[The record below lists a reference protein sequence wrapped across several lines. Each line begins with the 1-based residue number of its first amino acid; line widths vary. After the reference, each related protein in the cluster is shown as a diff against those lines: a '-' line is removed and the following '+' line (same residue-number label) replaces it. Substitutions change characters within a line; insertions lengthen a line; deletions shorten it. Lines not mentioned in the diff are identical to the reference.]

1 MDLDNIDLNIDNY
14 QLNDILNLFNIDENY
29 DTNDLKNIKKLIL
42 KLHPDKSKLDSKY
55 FLFFKK
61 VYSLLIEIYEFRNN
75 ETSNKKLKK
84 EEDIS
89 DNLNKYFKGKTKD
102 EFNEEFNTIF
112 ENVYLKDE
120 NDNNGYDE
128 WMKTDDDFIEKEGDI
143 DKYKNSLI
151 ENKDVTS
158 FSFNNSDYYDYDS
171 KDSYGVNDLKTVYYT
186 DTIISVNEKD
196 ILSSK
201 QTFQNINELN
211 NFRVKDLNKS
221 YDNLKNKKPKND
233 LDKKNNNDIKN
244 SMYVAYKLIKK
255 QETYKKKYNSEVS
268 KYLKIKNKI

>member
-1 MDLDNIDLNIDNY
+1 
-14 QLNDILNLFNIDENY
+14 
-29 DTNDLKNIKKLIL
+29 
-42 KLHPDKSKLDSKY
+42 
-55 FLFFKK
+55 
-61 VYSLLIEIYEFRNN
+61 
-75 ETSNKKLKK
+75 
-84 EEDIS
+84 
-89 DNLNKYFKGKTKD
+89 
-102 EFNEEFNTIF
+102 
-112 ENVYLKDE
+112 NVYLKDE

-128 WMKTDDDFIEKEGDI
+128 WMKTDADFIEKESDI

-186 DTIISVNEKD
+186 DTVISVNEND

-221 YDNLKNKKPKND
+221 YNNLKKNPKND
-233 LDKKNNNDIKN
+233 LDKKNINDNKN

-255 QETYKKKYNSEVS
+255 QEIYKKKYNSEVS
-268 KYLKIKNKI
+268 KYLKLKNKI

>member
-29 DTNDLKNIKKLIL
+29 DMNDLKNIKKLIL

-61 VYSLLIEIYEFRNN
+61 LYSLLTEIYEFRNN

-128 WMKTDDDFIEKEGDI
+128 WMKTDDDFIEKESDI

-268 KYLKIKNKI
+268 KYLKLKKKI

>member
-29 DTNDLKNIKKLIL
+29 DMNDLKNIKKLIL

-128 WMKTDDDFIEKEGDI
+128 WMKTDDDFIEKESDI

-268 KYLKIKNKI
+268 KYLKLKNKI

>member
-1 MDLDNIDLNIDNY
+1 
-14 QLNDILNLFNIDENY
+14 
-29 DTNDLKNIKKLIL
+29 
-42 KLHPDKSKLDSKY
+42 
-55 FLFFKK
+55 
-61 VYSLLIEIYEFRNN
+61 
-75 ETSNKKLKK
+75 
-84 EEDIS
+84 
-89 DNLNKYFKGKTKD
+89 
-102 EFNEEFNTIF
+102 
-112 ENVYLKDE
+112 
-120 NDNNGYDE
+120 
-128 WMKTDDDFIEKEGDI
+128 MKTDDDFIEKESDI

-268 KYLKIKNKI
+268 KYLKLKNKI

>member
-1 MDLDNIDLNIDNY
+1 MDLDNIDLNMDNY